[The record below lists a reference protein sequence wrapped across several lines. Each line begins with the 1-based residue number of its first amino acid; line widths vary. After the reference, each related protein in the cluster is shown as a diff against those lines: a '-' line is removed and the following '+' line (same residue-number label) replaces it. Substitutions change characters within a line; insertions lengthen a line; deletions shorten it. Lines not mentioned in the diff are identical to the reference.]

1 MSFLKRL
8 AVAGPILLDGATGT
22 ELNRRGVNTDLPLW
36 SASALL
42 AAPDVLSQVHADYIR
57 AGAEIVTANT
67 FRTHRR
73 SLARGGHAYAER
85 AAELTGLAVRLAR
98 AAAAHTPRATRTGG
112 GRSSLAGSGAAPERE
127 CFVAGSQ
134 APLEDCY
141 SPELVPPQAECERE
155 HTEMAQNLAAAGV
168 DLILVETMNSIRE
181 AVAATRAA
189 RATGLPVLT
198 SFVCRSDGRL
208 FSGESVTAAVQAVAG
223 LGVAGLLINC
233 TPSATIHQPFAELSA
248 AIKTVPNPVPIRGL
262 YANIGHTNDIDGWTV
277 TTDVTPLEYARLAS
291 GWLAQGANLIGG
303 CCGTTPA
310 HIAALRL
317 MLP

>member
-1 MSFLKRL
+1 M
-8 AVAGPILLDGATGT
+8 AQ
-22 ELNRRGVNTDLPLW
+22 
-36 SASALL
+36 
-42 AAPDVLSQVHADYIR
+42 AAPA
-57 AGAEIVTANT
+57 
-67 FRTHRR
+67 
-73 SLARGGHAYAER
+73 
-85 AAELTGLAVRLAR
+85 
-98 AAAAHTPRATRTGG
+98 
-112 GRSSLAGSGAAPERE
+112 RE

-155 HTEMAQNLAAAGV
+155 HAEMAQHLAAAGV
-168 DLILVETMNSIRE
+168 DLILVETMNTIRA

-208 FSGESVTAAVQAVAG
+208 FSGETVSSAVQAVAG

-233 TPSATIHQPFAELSA
+233 TPSTTIHQPFGELRADMKAQSSS
-248 AIKTVPNPVPIRGL
+248 VPIQGL
-262 YANIGHTNDIDGWTV
+262 YANIGHTNDIDGWTM
-277 TTDVTPLEYARLAS
+277 TQDVTPLEYARLAS

-310 HIAALRL
+310 HVAALRL

>member
-8 AVAGPILLDGATGT
+8 ALARPILLDGATGT

-36 SASALL
+36 SARALIE
-42 AAPDVLSQVHADYIR
+42 APDVLSQVHADYIR
-57 AGAEIVTANT
+57 AGADVLTANT

-73 SLARGGHAYAER
+73 SLAGGGQGQR
-85 AAELTGLAVRLAR
+85 AAELTRLAVSLAR
-98 AAAAHTPRATRTGG
+98 AAAAQ
-112 GRSSLAGSGAAPERE
+112 AAPGRE

-141 SPELVPPQAECERE
+141 SPEKVPPQAECERE
-155 HTEMAQNLAAAGV
+155 HAEMARHLAEAGV
-168 DLILVETMNSIRE
+168 DLILVETMNTIRE

-198 SFVCRSDGRL
+198 SFVCRGDGRL

-233 TPSATIHQPFAELSA
+233 TPSTTIHQPFAELRA
-248 AIKTVPNPVPIRGL
+248 AVQAQPAPVPIQGL
-262 YANIGHTNDIDGWTV
+262 YANIGHTNDVDGWTL
-277 TTDVTPLEYARLAS
+277 TADMTPLEYARLAS
-291 GWLAQGANLIGG
+291 GWLAQGANLLGG

-310 HIAALRL
+310 HIAALSL
-317 MLP
+317 MLE

>member
-8 AVAGPILLDGATGT
+8 AQARPILLDGATGT

-36 SASALL
+36 SANALL
-42 AAPDVLSQVHADYIR
+42 TAPDVLTQIHVDYIR
-57 AGAEIVTANT
+57 AGAEMVTANT
-67 FRTHRR
+67 FRAHRR
-73 SLARGGHAYAER
+73 SLARGGEAYGAR
-85 AAELTGLAVRLAR
+85 AAELVRQAVGLAR
-98 AAAAHTPRATRTGG
+98 AAAAQ
-112 GRSSLAGSGAAPERE
+112 AAPGRE
-127 CFVAGSQ
+127 VFVAGSQ

-141 SPELVPPQAECERE
+141 SPQRVPPPAECDRE
-155 HTEMAQNLAAAGV
+155 HAEMAQHLAAAGA
-168 DLILVETMNSIRE
+168 DLILVETMNTIRE

-208 FSGESVTAAVQAVAG
+208 FSGEHVTAAVQAVAP

-233 TPSATIHQPFAELSA
+233 TPSTTIRQPFAELLGA
-248 AIKTVPNPVPIRGL
+248 VRALPARVPICGL
-262 YANIGHTNDIDGWTV
+262 YANIGHTNDIDGWTN
-277 TTDVTPLEYARLAS
+277 TQDVTPLEYARLAS

-310 HIAALRL
+310 HVAALSM
-317 MLP
+317 MLS

>member
-8 AVAGPILLDGATGT
+8 AMARPILLDGATGT

-36 SASALL
+36 SARALIE
-42 AAPDVLSQVHADYIR
+42 APGMLRQIHSDYAR
-57 AGAEIVTANT
+57 AGAEMLTADT

-73 SLARGGHAYAER
+73 SLALGGQGAR
-85 AAELTGLAVRLAR
+85 AAELTALAVSLAR
-98 AAAAHTPRATRTGG
+98 EAAAEAVPG
-112 GRSSLAGSGAAPERE
+112 RE

-141 SPELVPPQAECERE
+141 SPQLAPPQAECERE
-155 HTEMAQNLAAAGV
+155 HAEMAQHLAAAGV
-168 DLILVETMNSIRE
+168 DLILVETMNTIRE

-189 RATGLPVLT
+189 RATGLPVLA

-208 FSGESVTAAVQAVAG
+208 FSGETVTAAVQAVAP

-233 TPSATIHQPFAELSA
+233 TPSTTIHEPFAELVTA
-248 AIKTVPNPVPIRGL
+248 LKARPGGAPIRGL
-262 YANIGHTNDIDGWTV
+262 YANIGHTNDVDGWTS
-277 TTDVTPLEYARLAS
+277 TADVTPLEYARLAS
-291 GWLAQGANLIGG
+291 GWLEDGANLVGG

-310 HIAALRL
+310 HIAALSI
-317 MLP
+317 MLQ

>member
-8 AVAGPILLDGATGT
+8 AVARPILLDGATGT

-36 SASALL
+36 SARALL
-42 AAPDVLSQVHADYIR
+42 EAPDVLRQIHADYAR
-57 AGAEIVTANT
+57 AGAEVITADT

-73 SLARGGHAYAER
+73 SLARGGQADR
-85 AAELTGLAVRLAR
+85 AAELTSLAVSLAR
-98 AAAAHTPRATRTGG
+98 EAAAQ
-112 GRSSLAGSGAAPERE
+112 AAPGRE

-141 SPELVPPQAECERE
+141 SPELVPPQADCERE
-155 HTEMAQNLAAAGV
+155 HAELAQNLAAAGV
-168 DLILVETMNSIRE
+168 DLILVETMNTIRE

-208 FSGESVTAAVQAVAG
+208 FSGESVTAAVQAVAP

-233 TPSATIHQPFAELSA
+233 TPSASIHQPFAELVA
-248 AIKTVPNPVPIRGL
+248 AVKARPGPVPIRGL
-262 YANIGHTNDIDGWTV
+262 YANIGHTNDIDGWTL
-277 TTDVTPLEYARLAS
+277 TADVTPLEYARLAS
-291 GWLAQGANLIGG
+291 GWLAQGANLVGG

>member
-8 AVAGPILLDGATGT
+8 AMPRPILLDGATGT
-22 ELNRRGVNTDLPLW
+22 ELHRRGVSTDLPLW
-36 SASALL
+36 SAGALL
-42 AAPDVLSQVHADYIR
+42 DAPEVLSQIHADYVR
-57 AGAEIVTANT
+57 AGAEMITANT
-67 FRTHRR
+67 FRAHRR

-85 AAELTGLAVRLAR
+85 AAELTGLAVGLAR
-98 AAAAHTPRATRTGG
+98 AAAA
-112 GRSSLAGSGAAPERE
+112 GAARE

-141 SPELVPPQAECERE
+141 SPELVPSQAECERE
-155 HTEMAQNLAAAGV
+155 HAEMAQHLAAAGV
-168 DLILVETMNSIRE
+168 DLILVETMNTIRE

-198 SFVCRSDGRL
+198 SFVCRSDGLL
-208 FSGESVTAAVQAVAG
+208 FSGESVSSAVQAVAA

-233 TPSATIHQPFAELSA
+233 TPSTTIHQPFAELRA
-248 AIKTVPNPVPIRGL
+248 AVKQQPWSVPIQGL
-262 YANIGHTNDIDGWTV
+262 YANIGHTNDIDGWTS
-277 TTDVTPLEYARLAS
+277 TQDVTPLEYARLAS

-310 HIAALRL
+310 HVAALRL
-317 MLP
+317 MLQ